1 MSEDLSEIISEY
13 HAEPEGLSNNISN
26 QQQQL
31 EQALQGGVANLA
43 SPDQTEDEMDSQ
55 ANEQSLQCFDLSKCK
70 AETVMVFLDRAEVAR
85 SFKAS
90 VKAGENELEVRGLSP
105 CLDKDSVR

>member
-1 MSEDLSEIISEY
+1 MSEDFSENLSEY
-13 HAEPEGLSNNISN
+13 AEGVSTFIRI
-26 QQQQL
+26 QQ
-31 EQALQGGVANLA
+31 QGGVATLA

-55 ANEQSLQCFDLSKCK
+55 TGEQRFDLSQCK
-70 AETVMVFLDRAEVAR
+70 TETVMVYLDRAEVAR

-90 VKAGENELEVRGLSP
+90 VKAGENELEVYGLSP